1 MNKKLFPN
9 EVELDFVVLD
19 KELFRIPEEIKHI
32 KFNDAGSLVGVLSKT
47 QKLYIFDFFGRSLLA
62 QINYFYQK
70 KYNINSF
77 CFDDQNI
84 LYIAYEL
91 ISDEKLNISKSG
103 IKEINL
109 EKELKNVIHST
120 NNKEEFIL
128 EINES
133 KNNHEF
139 FNKITIDK
147 ISEIFIDNNF
157 LFICG
162 NNPAMYD
169 IDTENVIYFLEKNQ
183 NSTIT
188 NENNAAKNDLHICID
203 NIENSKKDE
212 QNNNKNNKINL
223 EKKESHDKYDN
234 LSNEYEYNKINIDI
248 NIKNEDEDKQENEN
262 INIDSNKIEDN
273 IKIDLNENNL
283 KENTENFFEL
293 PNHPKIPEIQDF
305 KYTIIIHFG
314 YKKNIYYL
322 IVKELYVFIILQKK
336 DNETENYPSFSKQYE
351 NEKHHCTPRQVT
363 YLEFLKNV
371 LNKNFY
377 AKSFYFASFEII
389 NVEINEKNNL
399 ISINS
404 TDKYLRLFHV
414 IDDALSLHKEYFD
427 VVNKRKYGS
436 SFFLTFK
443 LKSDIQDLI
452 LMELNDSN
460 GLEFTFV
467 DIDSNEIIQ
476 KLGSFKFVGQDFVC
490 HYKNHF
496 TILIISGKKIFCIS
510 GVMINQF
517 ACLAP
522 GLHYLEE
529 NIDYIEDEAF
539 YDNFDEKMKKEIHMM
554 NNHEEKIE
562 DIFSKKNKKNKKNKN
577 IFIKFDY
584 DNEILKNDNN
594 IEREKSMN
602 ELKELFAF
610 VGQQIQ

>member
-32 KFNDAGSLVGVLSKT
+32 KFNDAGSLVGVLSKI

-77 CFDDQNI
+77 CFDEQNI
-84 LYIAYEL
+84 LYIAYEV
-91 ISDEKLNISKSG
+91 ITNENLNTSKSG
-103 IKEINL
+103 IKEVNL
-109 EKELKNVIHST
+109 EKELKNVVHST

-133 KNNHEF
+133 NNDHEF

-147 ISEIFIDNNF
+147 ISEIFVDKNY

-183 NSTIT
+183 ISSTT
-188 NENNAAKNDLHICID
+188 NENNKTTKNDFHICID
-203 NIENSKKDE
+203 NLENSKKDE
-212 QNNNKNNKINL
+212 QNNNANNKDNQINITGKKDSKENE
-223 EKKESHDKYDN
+223 EKEDN
-234 LSNEYEYNKINIDI
+234 VEDEYEDDKINIDI
-248 NIKNEDEDKQENEN
+248 NIKNDDEDKRENEN
-262 INIDSNKIEDN
+262 ININSNKIEDN
-273 IKIDLNENNL
+273 IKIDL
-283 KENTENFFEL
+283 KENDLKKENIDNPIDL
-293 PNHPKIPEIQDF
+293 PIQPKIPEIQDF
-305 KYTIIIHFG
+305 KYTVIIHFG
-314 YKKNIYYL
+314 YTNNIYYL
-322 IVKELYVFIILQKK
+322 IVKELYIFIILQKK
-336 DNETENYPSFSKQYE
+336 DNEADNYPSFSKQYE
-351 NEKHHCTPRQVT
+351 NEKHQCTPRQVT

-371 LNKNFY
+371 LNKSFY
-377 AKSFYFASFEII
+377 AKSLYFAGFEII

-427 VVNKRKYGS
+427 VVNKKKYGS

-467 DIDSNEIIQ
+467 DIDSNETIQ

-522 GLHYLEE
+522 GLQYLEE

-562 DIFSKKNKKNKKNKN
+562 DIFSKKK
-577 IFIKFDY
+577 
-584 DNEILKNDNN
+584 
-594 IEREKSMN
+594 
-602 ELKELFAF
+602 
-610 VGQQIQ
+610 